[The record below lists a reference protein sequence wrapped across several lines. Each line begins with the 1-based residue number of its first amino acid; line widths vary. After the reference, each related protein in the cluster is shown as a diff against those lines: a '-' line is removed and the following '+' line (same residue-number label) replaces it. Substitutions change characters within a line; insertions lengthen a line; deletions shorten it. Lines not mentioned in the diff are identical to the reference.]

1 MINNL
6 KKQILNFKQIL
17 KEKDEELTNLKAN
30 SKVSKLQLLEN
41 EFRVKREENFTLKEN
56 LEDLKEAYQEYQKV
70 NIGKN

>member
-56 LEDLKEAYQEYQKV
+56 LEDLKEAYQEY
-70 NIGKN
+70 

>member
-56 LEDLKEAYQEYQKV
+56 LEELKEAYQEY
-70 NIGKN
+70 

>member
-30 SKVSKLQLLEN
+30 SKVAKLQLLEN
-41 EFRVKREENFTLKEN
+41 EFRVKREENYTLKEN
-56 LEDLKEAYQEYQKV
+56 LEDLKEAYQEY
-70 NIGKN
+70 